1 MRGQAGIFAWENAAG
16 VRHELAEQID
26 VLIVKGIHGK
36 IDFWLRPWSADFHRA
51 ALGSTVFAATWLVG
65 IGFAGHKILA
75 DFAVQCMPA
84 EEAIVFH
91 QFDFFSLK
99 LLVPGGEIAGR

>member
-1 MRGQAGIFAWENAAG
+1 MRGQAGIFAWENTSG
-16 VRHELAEQID
+16 VRYELAEQID
-26 VLIVKGIHGK
+26 ILIVKSIHSE
-36 IDFWLRPWSADFHRA
+36 IDFRLRARSADFHRA
-51 ALGSTVFAATWLVG
+51 ALGSTVFAATWLVC

-75 DFAVQCMPA
+75 DFAMQCMPA
-84 EEAIVFH
+84 EEAIIFH